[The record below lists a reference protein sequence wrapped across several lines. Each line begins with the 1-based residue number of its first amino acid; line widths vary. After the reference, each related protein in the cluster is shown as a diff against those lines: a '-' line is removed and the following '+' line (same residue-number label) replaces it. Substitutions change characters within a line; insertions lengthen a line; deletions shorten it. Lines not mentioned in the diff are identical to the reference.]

1 MNTAPLAPPWLT
13 ELSKHLGEHESDPDL
28 KAWLLSDGATVG
40 DPQKFPWCADAM
52 QTAIKNALPNE
63 PFTGLVKQN
72 PYYALNWIT
81 FGTACAIAYGAIA
94 VFRRLPSGGH
104 IGIVIGRDKKRNKL
118 LIRGGNQRDSVSD
131 TWIST
136 DRLVGYR
143 RPVTYG
149 ADLPPVPEL
158 DSSGGITS
166 TKEV

>member
-1 MNTAPLAPPWLT
+1 M
-13 ELSKHLGEHESDPDL
+13 GENERDPAL

-40 DPQKFPWCADAM
+40 DPAVFPWCADAV
-52 QTAIKNALPNE
+52 QTAIKNALPTE
-63 PFTGLVKQN
+63 PFSGLVKQN

-81 FGTACAIAYGAIA
+81 FGKPCGIAYGAIA
-94 VFRRLPSGGH
+94 VFRRIPKGGH
-104 IGIVIGRDKKRNKL
+104 IGFIVGRDSKRGKVL
-118 LIRGGNQRDSVSD
+118 VRGGNQRDAVSD
-131 TWIST
+131 AWIGV

-158 DSSGGITS
+158 DSSGGTNS